1 VTVRLIYIGGYS
13 RSGSTLLLRLLGEMP
28 GLLPIG
34 ELFDLWR
41 RSYIEDQRCGCGSF
55 FQDCAFW
62 RKVTVRAFGA
72 NPEEID
78 SQSLQ
83 AMRKRV
89 QGYARIPQLWFPLLR
104 SRGYSSELEAYSELL
119 SRLYQ
124 AISEV
129 SNAKYIVDSS
139 KVPQFAW
146 LLEEMQDAELHMIH
160 LVRDSRA
167 TAYSWQRQRLRPEIA
182 WKVQLMDRHSVVRS
196 AFEWNLFNFMLHG
209 QRRSFASYTLI
220 RYEDLV
226 QDPCGQLKKIAAN
239 VGDNWDGYQAGADGK
254 VHLHVSHT
262 ASGNPSR
269 FQSGGIE
276 LRLDDEWVGSMRPG
290 KKHLVSLL
298 TAGGLARYG
307 YLRQQLL
314 RKHSAAQDRHRQ
326 RLPAVPPLRRRSG
339 LIVRSLRDS
348 WRFARTASS

>member
-28 GLLPIG
+28 GVLPVG
-34 ELFDLWR
+34 ELFDLWQ
-41 RSYIEDQRCGCGSF
+41 RSYIENQRCGCGSF

-62 RKVTVRAFGA
+62 RKVTVRAFGV

-78 SQSLQ
+78 SRSLQ

-104 SRGYSSELEAYSELL
+104 SRGYKSQLQDYIAVL

-124 AISEV
+124 AINEI
-129 SNAKYIVDSS
+129 SNARYVVDSS

-146 LLEEMQDAELHMIH
+146 LLHEMPDTEIHLIH

-167 TAYSWQRQRLRPEIA
+167 AAYSWQRQRLRPEIA
-182 WKVQLMDRHSVVRS
+182 GKYQFMDHHSIVRS
-196 AFEWNLFNFMLHG
+196 AFEWDLFNFMISG
-209 QRRSFASYTLI
+209 RQRSFATYQLL
-220 RYEDLV
+220 RYEDLI
-226 QDPCGQLKKIAAN
+226 QDPCGQLKKIAAT
-239 VGDNWDGYQAGADGK
+239 VGDEWNGCEIGTDGK
-254 VHLHVSHT
+254 VHLQVSHT

-269 FQSGGIE
+269 FQSGEIE
-276 LRLDDEWVGSMRPG
+276 LRPDDEWVSSMRPG

-298 TAGGLARYG
+298 TAAGLARYG
-307 YLRQQLL
+307 YLGPQLC
-314 RKHSAAQDRHRQ
+314 
-326 RLPAVPPLRRRSG
+326 G
-339 LIVRSLRDS
+339 
-348 WRFARTASS
+348 